1 MQASDDK
8 DQRLQ
13 EMEGR
18 LNEALRREKETKAR
32 ACQMLEKYDAAEVL
46 YRSEYEKQIAEL
58 EGQNE
63 KLRRKM
69 ERLKGRGI

>member
-1 MQASDDK
+1 MKKLKKSIEYRSLQASDDK

-18 LNEALRREKETKAR
+18 LSEALRREKETKAR

-46 YRSEYEKQIAEL
+46 YRSEYEKQIA
-58 EGQNE
+58 
-63 KLRRKM
+63 
-69 ERLKGRGI
+69 